1 MPPTLIHWLPG
12 FSINLR
18 TSYHMRR
25 FFKITGWTV
34 IILFSVYGLLWLT
47 PYRTVLPG
55 YHSFFY
61 TAEAYQN
68 KCVSIRRQ
76 VKIAGRE
83 RKAELLQKSVSEDL
97 FPYWSGTRWGF
108 NGTTETPGEGRIAC
122 GYFVT
127 TVLRD
132 AGCKV
137 DRIRMARLASEE
149 FIKEVVAEKNIKRYS
164 KIPLTDFLADIRKK
178 KNQLYIVGLDSH
190 VGFLSCEENECWFIH
205 SSGGFPWAV
214 IKEKAE
220 ESNALEH
227 SNYRVTGCIT
237 SDEKFLERWEGE

>member
-1 MPPTLIHWLPG
+1 MK
-12 FSINLR
+12 
-18 TSYHMRR
+18 R
-25 FFKITGWTV
+25 FLKISTWT
-34 IILFSVYGLLWLT
+34 IAMLLSVYGLLWLS
-47 PYRTVLPG
+47 PYRTQLPG

-61 TAEAYQN
+61 TPEAYAN
-68 KCVSIRRQ
+68 TCKSIRRQ
-76 VKIAGRE
+76 VKISGRE
-83 RKAELLQKSVSEDL
+83 RKAELLRKAVSEDL

-108 NGTTETPGEGRIAC
+108 NGTTEIPGEGKIAC

-137 DRIRMARLASEE
+137 DRSRMAQLASEE
-149 FIKEVVAEKNIKRYS
+149 FIREVVAEKNIKRYS
-164 KIPLTDFLADIRKK
+164 AVPLSDFLTEIRKN

-190 VGFLSCEENECWFIH
+190 VGFLSCENGECWFIH

-220 ESNALEH
+220 SSNALEH
-227 SNYRVTGCIT
+227 SKYRVTGCL
-237 SDEKFLERWEGE
+237 SNDEKFLERWEG